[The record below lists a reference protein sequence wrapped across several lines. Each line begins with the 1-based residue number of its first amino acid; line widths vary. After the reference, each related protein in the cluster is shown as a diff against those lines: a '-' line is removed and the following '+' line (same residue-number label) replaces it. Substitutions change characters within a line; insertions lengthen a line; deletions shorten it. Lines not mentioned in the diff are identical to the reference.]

1 MLNPALIR
9 ALIDDRERSIAAELR
24 RRRMLDGRPIRWV
37 HRSPARPAERR

>member
-9 ALIDDRERSIAAELR
+9 ALIDDRERSIVAEVR
-24 RRRMLDGRPIRWV
+24 RRRLLEDRPIRWV